1 MNSTAVA
8 EGHHHHHDSHSDF
21 YHYTNREVDM
31 NQKDFLNAITHP
43 RRRPF
48 NFIATDRYLEE
59 DGSEEG
65 EGGPYL
71 SGDEEDD

>member
-8 EGHHHHHDSHSDF
+8 EGHHHHDSHTDF
-21 YHYTNREVDM
+21 YLYTNREVDL
-31 NQKDFLNAITHP
+31 NQKDFLNAVTHT

-65 EGGPYL
+65 EGPYL

>member
-8 EGHHHHHDSHSDF
+8 EGHHLHDSHSDF
-21 YHYTNREVDM
+21 YHYTNREVDL
-31 NQKDFLNAITHP
+31 NQKDFLNAVTHT

-65 EGGPYL
+65 EEPYL